1 MPREQGGGGEDSPQ
15 ERFVAW
21 PHLGVE
27 AGWNDDNGAGEERSG
42 PEQRSRADARGP
54 GILQKTPE
62 IAISLGPSSTAEGL
76 RGVLL
81 NRKRLHQRPLG
92 GGEEKNS

>member
-27 AGWNDDNGAGEERSG
+27 AGWNDDNGAGESGAG
-42 PEQRSRADARGP
+42 PEQHSRA
-54 GILQKTPE
+54 LE
-62 IAISLGPSSTAEGL
+62 IAISLVAPSSTAEGL
-76 RGVLL
+76 RGVL
-81 NRKRLHQRPLG
+81 KPKEAQSPTC
-92 GGEEKNS
+92 

>member
-27 AGWNDDNGAGEERSG
+27 AGWNDDKCAGEERS
-42 PEQRSRADARGP
+42 PEQHSRA
-54 GILQKTPE
+54 LE
-62 IAISLGPSSTAEGL
+62 IAISLVAPSSTAEGL
-76 RGVLL
+76 RGVL
-81 NRKRLHQRPLG
+81 KPKEAQSPTC
-92 GGEEKNS
+92 

>member
-1 MPREQGGGGEDSPQ
+1 MSKAAGGRIPPKSGSLT
-15 ERFVAW
+15 W

-62 IAISLGPSSTAEGL
+62 IAISLVAPPPPQKAS
-76 RGVLL
+76 GV
-81 NRKRLHQRPLG
+81 
-92 GGEEKNS
+92 SF